1 MFVRCLC
8 LLAALQL
15 LLSRTGAVPT
25 PPPDD
30 DPMAKLYS
38 PHLWVN
44 DGQAMPLDI
53 VTYLRKVVKC
63 PFDIVLDNL
72 YGDAAVDFFPYELIH
87 STTSAYVDVY
97 NGNINLLSAIY
108 QRGWLK
114 KMCADGII
122 ADLTSLNYCSM
133 LETEKNLVKQLVIVL
148 SGRFPDAS
156 LTETITKLANLKEG
170 EECEEMCGKPYKNAM
185 CNGVIEMTMF
195 LIDQMFAETQQKQ
208 KGGVVIEFAVILL
221 MYMYMYHRY
230 RLTSSPGSPLLQA
243 YIDR

>member
-1 MFVRCLC
+1 MTYELYRVAKMLVRCLC

-15 LLSRTGAVPT
+15 LLRRTGAVPI

-44 DGQAMPLDI
+44 DGTAMPLDI

-72 YGDAAVDFFPYELIH
+72 YGDAAVEFFPLELTH
-87 STTSAYVDVY
+87 STSSAYIDVY
-97 NGNINLLSAIY
+97 NGNIVLLSAIY
-108 QRGWLK
+108 QHRWLG

-122 ADLTSLNYCSM
+122 KDLTSIHYCSV
-133 LETEKNLVKQLVIVL
+133 LETEKNLVKQLVTVL
-148 SGRFPDAS
+148 SEYFPNAS
-156 LTETITKLANLKEG
+156 LTEAVTKLANLKEG

-185 CNGVIEMTMF
+185 CNGVIEMALF
-195 LIDQMFAETQQKQ
+195 LVDQMFAETQQKQ

-221 MYMYMYHRY
+221 MYM
-230 RLTSSPGSPLLQA
+230 
-243 YIDR
+243 